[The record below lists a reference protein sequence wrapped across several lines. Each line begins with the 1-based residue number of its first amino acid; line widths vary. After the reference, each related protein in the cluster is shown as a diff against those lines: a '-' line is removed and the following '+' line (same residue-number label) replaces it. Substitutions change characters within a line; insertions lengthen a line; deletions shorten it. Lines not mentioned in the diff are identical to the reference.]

1 MVIDMNE
8 HLNSQILPVL
18 GELHI
23 GGRIMVWELLME
35 CCYMDFFLQIDLPAH
50 LYGP

>member
-23 GGRIMVWELLME
+23 GGRIMVWELLMA
-35 CCYMDFFLQIDLPAH
+35 CCY
-50 LYGP
+50 YGLILAN

>member
-1 MVIDMNE
+1 MLQDGVMVIDMNK

-35 CCYMDFFLQIDLPAH
+35 CCYMDLLFES
-50 LYGP
+50 

>member
-1 MVIDMNE
+1 MVIDTNE

-35 CCYMDFFLQIDLPAH
+35 YCYMDLLFES
-50 LYGP
+50 